1 MRRLALIP
9 LVLLAACEPT
19 AADDHRFV
27 RKEFDNRVV
36 TVTIVPHASVQDLR
50 AAAASSRVPI
60 ERGREE
66 MAWSS
71 VYPQSR
77 RCEIHVVDPAVS
89 YQPEWIGHELAHCAY
104 GRWHD

>member
-1 MRRLALIP
+1 MRSALPLLA
-9 LVLLAACEPT
+9 LLAACERT

-27 RKEFDNRVV
+27 RKEIDNRVV
-36 TVTIVPHASVQDLR
+36 TVTIVPHATVQDLR
-50 AAAASSRVPI
+50 AAAAASNATI
-60 ERGREE
+60 ERGREV
-66 MAWSS
+66 MAWSA

-77 RCEIHVVDPAVS
+77 RCEVHVVDPAVS